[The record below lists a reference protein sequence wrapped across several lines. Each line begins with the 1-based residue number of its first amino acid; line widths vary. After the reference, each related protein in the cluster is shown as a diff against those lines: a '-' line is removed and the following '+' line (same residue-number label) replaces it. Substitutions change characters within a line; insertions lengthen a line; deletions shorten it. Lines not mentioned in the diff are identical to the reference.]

1 VRTAIIAWIPELPP
15 DVGAAPSPAE
25 ASPAAEPRGDVV
37 PAGGTQPTATIVA
50 GAAGP
55 HAAAAVAGVAA
66 PRNADDHPR
75 DASAEPR
82 LDAEPRRDAVP
93 QPPIESCRSAAA
105 ASPSPA
111 ALPLPAA
118 ARSVPRPRFTP
129 ARFPS
134 GSIAVLALVSAA
146 VWGMAWR
153 NEHVRLEAQR
163 RGPERLARQP
173 AEGTAAT
180 GSIRP

>member
-25 ASPAAEPRGDVV
+25 ASPAAEPRGDIVQ
-37 PAGGTQPTATIVA
+37 AAGTQPTGTIVA

-66 PRNADDHPR
+66 PRNADDRPR

-82 LDAEPRRDAVP
+82 LDAVP

-111 ALPLPAA
+111 AAP
-118 ARSVPRPRFTP
+118 SVPRARFTP

>member
-1 VRTAIIAWIPELPP
+1 MRTAIIAWIPELPP

-37 PAGGTQPTATIVA
+37 PVGGTQPTATIVA
-50 GAAGP
+50 GAAGADAGGVV
-55 HAAAAVAGVAA
+55 AAAAVAGGAA
-66 PRNADDHPR
+66 PRNADDHPH

-82 LDAEPRRDAVP
+82 LDAVP
-93 QPPIESCRSAAA
+93 QPRIESCRSAAA

-111 ALPLPAA
+111 A
-118 ARSVPRPRFTP
+118 ARSVPRARFTP